1 VNATDNAASRSVAMT
16 AGPKALRGW
25 GFRQQHALLLPA
37 ILLLVV
43 FFLVPVCML
52 LVRSVLEPSPGLENY
67 AELLQTPSYR
77 RIFFNTFLVSSLATG
92 ISLLLGFPI
101 AWLLAILPRFWS
113 MLLFSIVILS
123 MWTNL
128 LARTFAWLVLLQS
141 TGVINRV
148 LIGSGLI
155 DHPLP
160 LVNNLIGVCI
170 GMTYIMLPF
179 IIIPLHATMNAL
191 DPVVFRA
198 ASICGANQWQVF
210 RRIFLPACMPG
221 VMAGALM
228 VFVMSLGY
236 YITPALLGGSANMM
250 VGELIAQLIQTL
262 LNWGLGS
269 AAAFLLLAV
278 TLVLYAWQLR
288 LFDPLASA
296 EGER

>member
-1 VNATDNAASRSVAMT
+1 MT